1 MSQENPVESKVD
13 EVRKKADLFYDY
25 AVQIHKDKLEKYR
38 KVEDK
43 SMKFLTIIGVIITI
57 LVFIF
62 RSYKQDIFLPYKYNF
77 MIWVVWGELLLLSL
91 TLCCAWGHIFT
102 SITTKPLRTLTSDSA
117 GVRNFIMKDDLPIH
131 DIKIAIAK
139 EIFKNTNTLN
149 EFHEEKTKFVKFAEE
164 EITYSGI
171 ILVVFI
177 ITVISFRFFT

>member
-102 SITTKPLRTLTSDSA
+102 SITTKPLRTLT
-117 GVRNFIMKDDLPIH
+117 K
-131 DIKIAIAK
+131 
-139 EIFKNTNTLN
+139 
-149 EFHEEKTKFVKFAEE
+149 
-164 EITYSGI
+164 
-171 ILVVFI
+171 
-177 ITVISFRFFT
+177 